1 MAELAKDRERDR
13 DETGTGGATLA
24 SNKAKAH
31 SIASKIGGV
40 IELSKGGDADQRAAI
55 DRGKATSGRYR
66 DKVKRLH
73 NSLEDE
79 EGQRYRLID
88 ELQRFRRAKDDF
100 YWRM

>member
-1 MAELAKDRERDR
+1 MAEMAKDRERDK
-13 DETGTGGATLA
+13 DKTGTDGATLA

-40 IELSKGGDADQRAAI
+40 MELFKGGNADQRAAI
-55 DRGKATSGRYR
+55 DREKATSGRYR

-79 EGQRYRLID
+79 
-88 ELQRFRRAKDDF
+88 
-100 YWRM
+100 